1 MDQPLKRQPHI
12 RFGIHQRSRV
22 LTDHAIW
29 RNHSVGSLHPD
40 IPGKQFGNSSVPH
53 SALKV

>member
-29 RNHSVGSLHPD
+29 RNHSVGSLHAD